1 MGVPTLKYP
10 WFQVKVQYA
19 VKGDRDTN
27 GKTKKRSAFFSR
39 SALGQIFPDSHGVL
53 TLDEELCFNGDVV
66 LEEGTSI
73 PKLDLAILRAYIL
86 NQENYGKPSSRA
98 RSSRSPT
105 VQRYSTPALNATRGD
120 KDSSASG
127 KGKNAKT
134 VAFAAPASRNSNPL
148 GAAQSAK
155 QAADYAEFL
164 AWREARAAAQGS
176 PHMHADMVA
185 NTAAKIG
192 KRAFVKDEEEEEL

>member
-1 MGVPTLKYP
+1 MGVLTL
-10 WFQVKVQYA
+10 
-19 VKGDRDTN
+19 N
-27 GKTKKRSAFFSR
+27 H

-53 TLDEELCFNGDVV
+53 TLDEELCFNSNVI

-73 PKLDLAILRAYIL
+73 LKLDLAILQAYVL

-98 RSSRSPT
+98 RNSRSPI

-120 KDSSASG
+120 KDSSVSG
-127 KGKNAKT
+127 KGKIAKT

-148 GAAQSAK
+148 GAAESTMAIGEQY
-155 QAADYAEFL
+155 ADFL

-176 PHMHADMVA
+176 LYMHVDMVA

-192 KRAFVKDEEEEEL
+192 KQAFVKEEEEEEL